1 MVDSFAELHP
11 RAEERFTVWN
21 QYQNTRQINAG
32 SRLDYIF
39 VDGQLWDA
47 CAPTAGTLDTGTVQR
62 DYSDPPK
69 KMQPLHDWQIAS
81 AINPDNRRWAL
92 SACTMSGRWQPAPSS
107 GSGLPDGKPEEYL
120 HHTMRKPHCGIVYT
134 PPQWSDH
141 VGVSLACS
149 TMPIVQE
156 EVALTSAE
164 KRATRKCQPHR
175 VQRSIASFFGKN
187 PDKRSGAKASSISIK
202 RSSGNSG
209 GGGSS
214 SVAVAPQPPKKKI
227 KKSTRGFN
235 ALFGLQ

>member
-1 MVDSFAELHP
+1 M
-11 RAEERFTVWN
+11 
-21 QYQNTRQINAG
+21 
-32 SRLDYIF
+32 
-39 VDGQLWDA
+39 
-47 CAPTAGTLDTGTVQR
+47 
-62 DYSDPPK
+62 
-69 KMQPLHDWQIAS
+69 
-81 AINPDNRRWAL
+81 
-92 SACTMSGRWQPAPSS
+92 
-107 GSGLPDGKPEEYL
+107 
-120 HHTMRKPHCGIVYT
+120 
-134 PPQWSDH
+134 
-141 VGVSLACS
+141 GVSLACS

-164 KRATRKCQPHR
+164 KRATRKCKPHR